1 MDQTPY
7 HFKFFKGCL
16 PQNLLGPFLNTLT
29 QIIPSYKKQLIYLI
43 NWLVSIWEE
52 FGLLIS
58 LSYTHLLSLHCVKN
72 VRIWSFPGPHFPA
85 FGLNTERY
93 EVSLRIQSE
102 CEKIRTRKTPNTDP
116 FYTVLNI
123 TYIFEELLLAA
134 FVILSLTCETQSQI
148 KNTG

>member
-16 PQNLLGPFLNTLT
+16 PQILLGPFLNTLT

-93 EVSLRIQSE
+93 EVG
-102 CEKIRTRKTPNTDP
+102 KIRTRKTPNMDS

-123 TYIFEELLLAA
+123 TYISEELLLAA
-134 FVILSLTCETQSQI
+134 FIILSLTCEAQSQI

>member
-7 HFKFFKGCL
+7 HFKFFEGCL

-85 FGLNTERY
+85 FGLNTEIY
-93 EVSLRIQSE
+93 EVNFTWSILEYLDPNNPIIQ
-102 CEKIRTRKTPNTDP
+102 KTVNLFNQLIS
-116 FYTVLNI
+116 FYMRGIWAIN
-123 TYIFEELLLAA
+123 
-134 FVILSLTCETQSQI
+134 
-148 KNTG
+148 

>member
-85 FGLNTERY
+85 FGLNTEIY
-93 EVSLRIQSE
+93 EVNFTWSILEYLDPNNPIIQ
-102 CEKIRTRKTPNTDP
+102 KTVNLFNQLIS
-116 FYTVLNI
+116 FYMRGIWAIN
-123 TYIFEELLLAA
+123 
-134 FVILSLTCETQSQI
+134 
-148 KNTG
+148 